1 MRGMV
6 RGILETGIDHMK
18 RAIIVVSVVVLVLAS
33 WYLLTRDSMLP
44 APAGAFASGDGA
56 AEASG
61 QEAAPETA
69 PAQPVAPRV
78 AHKAPAKLAEKMP
91 PEADAPQVLP
101 VLAGTG
107 PVASAAIATLVAP
120 TATYQEKQAAF
131 AKLRDSGKLDL
142 AITELEQRMGA
153 DPKTPEYPATLG
165 QAYLQKAG
173 SLNDMREQGILGMKA
188 DQTFEAALQLD
199 PTNWEASYWK
209 ATAMSY
215 WPDMLNKTRETAQQ
229 FIDTI
234 HIQEA
239 RTPQPEYARTY
250 IQLGDYY
257 KNHGQADYAAQ
268 IWKRGLTHFPNDGE
282 LTQRLAQ

>member
-6 RGILETGIDHMK
+6 PGILETGINHMK
-18 RAIIVVSVVVLVLAS
+18 RAIVGVSVVVLVLAS
-33 WYLLTRDSMLP
+33 WYLLTRDSGLP
-44 APAGAFASGDGA
+44 APAEAFASGDGA
-56 AEASG
+56 AEAPG
-61 QEAAPETA
+61 QAAELETA
-69 PAQPVAPRV
+69 AAEPVAARV
-78 AHKAPAKLAEKMP
+78 AQKARAKLAGEMP
-91 PEADAPQVLP
+91 PAADAPQVLP
-101 VLAGTG
+101 VPAGTG
-107 PVASAAIATLVAP
+107 PVASTAIATLVTP
-120 TATYQEKQAAF
+120 NATYQEKQAAF
-131 AKLRDSGKLDL
+131 ARLRDSGKLDL
-142 AITELEQRMGA
+142 AITELEQRIGA

-173 SLNDMREQGILGMKA
+173 TLNDMREQGILGMKA
-188 DQTFEAALQLD
+188 DETFEAALQLD